1 MSAHKPHRFF
11 LSHVDSP
18 VDRLDVVTVEGAV
31 CLIAF
36 APVDGEEYP
45 EQWIARLFP
54 DFELTR
60 DQRANDF
67 VHREL
72 HEYFLGKRK
81 RFAVK
86 IRLEGTDFQL
96 QVWTALRS
104 IPFGET
110 RSYKSVAMTV
120 GNPSATR
127 AVGAAVGR
135 NPVPIIVPCHRVI
148 GENGH
153 LVGFGGGIERKK
165 KLLQLEGAL
174 IV

>member
-1 MSAHKPHRFF
+1 MIAHKLHRFI

-18 VDRLDVVTVEGAV
+18 VGRLDIVTTKGAV

-36 APVDGEEYP
+36 APVEGEDYP
-45 EQWIARLFP
+45 QRWIARHFP
-54 DFELTR
+54 DFELVR
-60 DQRANDF
+60 DQKGNDS

-72 HEYFLGKRK
+72 NEYFLRKRK
-81 RFAVK
+81 RFLSK

-104 IPFGET
+104 IPYGET
-110 RSYKSVAMTV
+110 TSYKAVAMTV
-120 GNPSATR
+120 GNPNATR
-127 AVGAAVGR
+127 AVGSAIGK

-148 GENGH
+148 GETGH

-165 KLLQLEGAL
+165 KLLQLEGA
-174 IV
+174 IMM

>member
-1 MSAHKPHRFF
+1 MIPHKKQRFI

-18 VDRLDVVTVEGAV
+18 VDRLDLVTLGGAV

-36 APVDGEEYP
+36 APVDGEDFP
-45 EQWIARLFP
+45 EQWIARRFAN
-54 DFELTR
+54 FELVR
-60 DQRANDF
+60 DQRENDS

-72 HEYFLGKRK
+72 QEYFLGKRK
-81 RFAVK
+81 RFASK

-104 IPFGET
+104 IPYGET
-110 RSYKSVAMTV
+110 TSYKSVAMTV

-165 KLLQLEGAL
+165 KLLKLEGAL